1 MRILS
6 PSRFFRSA
14 EMSRVPEGCLV
25 YAVGDIHGRLDLL
38 ERIHELIEA
47 DAAKSQS
54 ERTVVVYVGDYVDR
68 GPDSSGVVELLI
80 RQPLRRRVAHLQSV
94 HLIGNHEA
102 FLLKFLEEPESAG
115 IWFMNGG
122 DATLRSY
129 GVDPWQSTQTDNFA
143 EDLRGS
149 FAKRLPEAHLTFF
162 RSLQQTHEEGDY
174 LFVHAGVR
182 PGVALDAQAAED
194 LIWIREDFLN
204 SKEDFG
210 RVVVHGH
217 TPQRSPQS
225 RANRIGID
233 TGAVYGG
240 KLTALVLEGSER
252 RFLQV

>member
-6 PSRFFRSA
+6 PSRYFRSA
-14 EMSRVPEGCLV
+14 EASRVPDGCLV

-38 ERIHELIEA
+38 ERLHELIET

-68 GPDSSGVVELLI
+68 GPNSSGVVELLI
-80 RQPLRRRVAHLQSV
+80 RQPLRSRVAHLQSV

-129 GVDPWQSTQTDNFA
+129 GVDPWQSAQSDNFA
-143 EDLRGS
+143 EDLHRS
-149 FAKRLPEAHLTFF
+149 FATRMPEAHLTFF
-162 RSLQQTHEEGDY
+162 RNLQLSYEEGDY

-182 PGVALDAQAAED
+182 PGVALDAQTAED
-194 LIWIREDFLN
+194 LIWIREDFLK
-204 SKEDFG
+204 SKDDFG
-210 RVVVHGH
+210 RVIVHGH

-252 RFLQV
+252 RFLR

>member
-1 MRILS
+1 
-6 PSRFFRSA
+6 
-14 EMSRVPEGCLV
+14 
-25 YAVGDIHGRLDLL
+25 
-38 ERIHELIEA
+38 
-47 DAAKSQS
+47 
-54 ERTVVVYVGDYVDR
+54 
-68 GPDSSGVVELLI
+68 
-80 RQPLRRRVAHLQSV
+80 
-94 HLIGNHEA
+94 
-102 FLLKFLEEPESAG
+102 
-115 IWFMNGG
+115 MNGG

-129 GVDPWQSTQTDNFA
+129 GVDPWQSTQSDNFA

>member
-1 MRILS
+1 MRIFS
-6 PSRFFRSA
+6 PSRYFRSA
-14 EMSRVPEGCLV
+14 ETSRVPDGCLV

-38 ERIHELIEA
+38 EQLHGLIEA
-47 DAAKSQS
+47 DAAKSQA
-54 ERTVVVYVGDYVDR
+54 ERIVVVYVGDYVDR

-80 RQPLRRRVAHLQSV
+80 RQPLHRRVAHLESV

-102 FLLKFLEEPESAG
+102 FLLNFLEEQESTA
-115 IWFMNGG
+115 IWFTNGG

-129 GVDPWQSTQTDNFA
+129 GVDPWQSTQSDNFA
-143 EDLRGS
+143 EDLYRS
-149 FAKRLPEAHLTFF
+149 FAKRLPAAHLTFF
-162 RSLQQTHEEGDY
+162 RNLRLFHEEGDY

-182 PGVALDAQAAED
+182 PGVALEAQTAED

-204 SKEDFG
+204 SDQDFG
-210 RVVVHGH
+210 RIVVHGH
-217 TPQRSPQS
+217 SPQRKPQS

>member
-1 MRILS
+1 MKILS
-6 PSRFFRSA
+6 SSRYFRSA
-14 EMSRVPEGCLV
+14 EASRVPEGSVV

-38 ERIHELIEA
+38 ERMHALIEA
-47 DAAKSQS
+47 DAAKQ
-54 ERTVVVYVGDYVDR
+54 RAPCTVVVYIGDYVDR
-68 GPDSSGVVELLI
+68 GPESRGVVELLI
-80 RQPLRRRVAHLQSV
+80 SQPLRARLAGLEVV

-102 FLLKFLEEPESAG
+102 FLLKFLEDPQSAG

-129 GVDPWQSTQTDNFA
+129 GVDPWQVAQLDNFA
-143 EDLRGS
+143 EALRQT
-149 FAKRLPEAHLTFF
+149 FAERLPATHLAFF
-162 RSLQQTHEEGDY
+162 RDLKLSHEEGDY

-182 PGVALDAQAAED
+182 PGVALDAQKPED
-194 LIWIREDFLN
+194 LIWIRDDFLASN
-204 SKEDFG
+204 EDFG

-217 TPQRSPQS
+217 TPERSPQV

-240 KLTALVLEGSER
+240 KLTTVVLEGSER

>member
-1 MRILS
+1 MKIFS
-6 PSRFFRSA
+6 PSRLFRPA
-14 EMSRVPEGCLV
+14 ATSRAPEGCRV
-25 YAVGDIHGRLDLL
+25 YAMGDIHGRLDLL
-38 ERIHELIEA
+38 QLMHEAIEA
-47 DAAKSQS
+47 DAAAQPA
-54 ERTVVVYVGDYVDR
+54 ERMTLVYVGDYVDR
-68 GPDSSGVVELLI
+68 GPDSAAVVDLLI
-80 RQPLRRRVAHLQSV
+80 RAPLSQRIAGLNCV

-115 IWFMNGG
+115 AWFTNGG

-129 GVDPWQSTQTDNFA
+129 GVDPWRSTQSDNFA
-143 EDLRGS
+143 EELRRA
-149 FAKRLPEAHLTFF
+149 FAARLPETHLAFF
-162 RSLQQTHEEGDY
+162 RNLRILHEEGDY

-182 PGVALDAQAAED
+182 PGVALEEQTPED
-194 LIWIREDFLN
+194 LIWIREDFVN

-217 TPQRSPQS
+217 TPRRSPES

-240 KLTALVLEGSER
+240 KLTSVVLEGTER